1 MYSVDHCPICSS
13 RDFTSY
19 GQAKDYTVSHETFQL
34 VRCVSCDFL
43 ITSPRPEES
52 QLGKYYESPDYI
64 SHSAKATTAF
74 DKLYE
79 ISRELALSWKLTL
92 VKKFIHTPN
101 PSLLD
106 YGCGT
111 GFFLRKMK
119 ENGFNIAGVE
129 PSMTARTTAEKITTT
144 PIHTRIEEADQSF
157 DAITLWHV
165 LEHVTNLNELITQ
178 LKARLEP
185 TGVLIIAV
193 PNHKS
198 EDAKKYGNLWAGFD
212 VPRHLWHFE
221 QNTMQKLLANH
232 RLKVSDT
239 IPMKLD
245 ALYVSMLS
253 EKYLAGKQ
261 SITTFTK
268 GLVTGLL
275 SNIKA
280 KNNNYSSIIYIVR
293 HE

>member
-13 RDFTSY
+13 REFTSY

-34 VRCVSCDFL
+34 VRCISCDFL
-43 ITSPRPEES
+43 ITSPRPEDS

-74 DKLYE
+74 DKLYA

-92 VKKFIHTPN
+92 VKKFTPTPN

-119 ENGFNIAGVE
+119 QNGFNIAGVE
-129 PSMTARTTAEKITTT
+129 PSMVARTHAEKITSTQ
-144 PIHTRIEEADQSF
+144 IHQRIEAVQQDF
-157 DAITLWHV
+157 DVISLWHV
-165 LEHVTNLNELITQ
+165 LEHVSNLNELIKQ
-178 LKARLEP
+178 LKAHLNQN
-185 TGVLIIAV
+185 GILMIAV
-193 PNHKS
+193 PNYKS
-198 EDAKKYGNLWAGFD
+198 EDAKKYGTIWAGFD

-221 QNTMQKLLANH
+221 QNTMKKLLANH
-232 RLKVSDT
+232 GLRIKAVV
-239 IPMKLD
+239 PMKLD
-245 ALYVSMLS
+245 AFYVSILS
-253 EKYLAGKQ
+253 EKYRAGKQ
-261 SITTFTK
+261 SISTFAR
-268 GLVTGLL
+268 GFMAGLL
-275 SNIKA
+275 SNFKA
-280 KNNNYSSIIYIVR
+280 KEKNYSSIIYIVH